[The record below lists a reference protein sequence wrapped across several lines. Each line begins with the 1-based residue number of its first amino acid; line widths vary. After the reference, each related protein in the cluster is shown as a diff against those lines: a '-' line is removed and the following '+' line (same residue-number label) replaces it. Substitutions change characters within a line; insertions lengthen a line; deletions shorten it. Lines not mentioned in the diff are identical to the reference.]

1 MFPSTGKRAGLKE
14 AKESALESL
23 RQSAPSV
30 YRRLQLP
37 PWRLTPTELQHAWE
51 KKVEGSES
59 DSEETSTT
67 RSESSDGTGRGRR
80 RPRCTGGLAER
91 LRELARRERWGEADF
106 ETEQRLRSEAVAHFA
121 LSLLHFELFR
131 QDQNKMNSTQDPR
144 PGIQTLRE
152 TVHTVLVDEA
162 AQAIGYFRD
171 DLGFFEALTENLE
184 IYHFGF
190 ILNENFMDCVVK
202 FANQDYIGKHANLE
216 FFNTKSITTS
226 LNFSFLPIHAMTR
239 QFVVTTGSLPSVDV
253 RHRDL
258 ISDEIKRSGLIHLS
272 SVVALPDARPEL
284 TALKVAM
291 NNYQNFGLCRKRG
304 QERFVLPLPD
314 GTAHVFGA
322 GRVELTPVMS
332 SYAPVP
338 EGTSREA
345 MLILDREIEDWIASL
360 EGDSAEELRAPDNSS
375 ERPNKV
381 KVIALTAGVLAALVG
396 VVLFMLSDPCR
407 SPLPLG
413 AVFRGHGI
421 EMVEM
426 KQLEAAS
433 RNLKSVKSRTERIAH
448 HKIHKLG
455 MPKGLRKMVGSGAT
469 QIGDY
474 FHSEKLAVEARK
486 AEIGDIGW
494 TAQKKAEYWGGGQLE
509 RSENFRQAFCVFNV
523 AETIDSLG
531 GTGIDVDAIVRTCP
545 EPRNDISDFA
555 CAVNA
560 ETLAE
565 MVGTAATWLSSAVS
579 TCDTFPNV
587 GAECASGV
595 AGILG
600 ALGEVAASGT
610 LAMTSCKQYPLA
622 GFKADQYSRDAKI
635 DSAGHSTMR
644 ISQVAN
650 HGPPE
655 RRLFMGAGLMGTGVQ
670 CGVDIGFIVDNIYD
684 TIFYIQ
690 QAVSISSCSK
700 HTRYGPYNY
709 LTGVP
714 EAACAMDI
722 SGAIAWI
729 TQIATFVQQLISHC
743 PDILELPTLCGS
755 SATGL
760 LSSASQIASW
770 GSQVAI
776 A

>member
-1 MFPSTGKRAGLKE
+1 
-14 AKESALESL
+14 
-23 RQSAPSV
+23 
-30 YRRLQLP
+30 
-37 PWRLTPTELQHAWE
+37 
-51 KKVEGSES
+51 
-59 DSEETSTT
+59 
-67 RSESSDGTGRGRR
+67 
-80 RPRCTGGLAER
+80 
-91 LRELARRERWGEADF
+91 
-106 ETEQRLRSEAVAHFA
+106 
-121 LSLLHFELFR
+121 
-131 QDQNKMNSTQDPR
+131 
-144 PGIQTLRE
+144 
-152 TVHTVLVDEA
+152 
-162 AQAIGYFRD
+162 
-171 DLGFFEALTENLE
+171 
-184 IYHFGF
+184 
-190 ILNENFMDCVVK
+190 
-202 FANQDYIGKHANLE
+202 
-216 FFNTKSITTS
+216 
-226 LNFSFLPIHAMTR
+226 
-239 QFVVTTGSLPSVDV
+239 
-253 RHRDL
+253 
-258 ISDEIKRSGLIHLS
+258 
-272 SVVALPDARPEL
+272 
-284 TALKVAM
+284 
-291 NNYQNFGLCRKRG
+291 
-304 QERFVLPLPD
+304 
-314 GTAHVFGA
+314 
-322 GRVELTPVMS
+322 MS

-345 MLILDREIEDWIASL
+345 MLILDREIE

-407 SPLPLG
+407 SPL

-433 RNLKSVKSRTERIAH
+433 RNLKSVKSRTAADQMVREAMSKAREERIAH

-729 TQIATFVQQLISHC
+729 TRIATFVQQLISHC

-776 A
+776 ACGESESVAVIPRVIAFKEKYNTVRGREVEFVKLCNHWSQAFDIQCTWVSERERKKGGLTPQATFVGPYEGLLLAEAQIKDEGLRLPGFKPFTYLTTVRRPHGTGVRRLGESEKAAPVESAATEEALEEADRKWDPENHPSMRNLRMAMKELYQLKANMTGDADVSAAKRATREDLKERLHLIEPALKEFSSEWSIENLDTC